1 MRWKRDGVCLAL
13 QWKDNRPVKILTSTD
28 NVNDFIHVD
37 RNEKVHNLWQQAS
50 QIVRHQEVM

>member
-13 QWKDNRPVKILTSTD
+13 QWKDNRPVTILTSTD
-28 NVNDFIHVD
+28 NANDFIHVD

-50 QIVRHQEVM
+50 QIV